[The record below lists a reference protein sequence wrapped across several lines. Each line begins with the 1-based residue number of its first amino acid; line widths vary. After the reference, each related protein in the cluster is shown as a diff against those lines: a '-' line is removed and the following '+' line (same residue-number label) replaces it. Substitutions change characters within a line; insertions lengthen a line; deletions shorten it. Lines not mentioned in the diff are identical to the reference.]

1 LSSPRAGIGVG
12 GARTGD
18 YTLDMQ
24 AEETELPDRAPRP
37 GAPPRILHYLDYRD
51 FIRDHYAW
59 RKQLDP
65 GFSQRTFAREAELPA
80 TCSSLLPGVVKGRRN
95 LSPNLR
101 IKFGKALGLSER
113 DYRYFDLLVQFNQAK
128 GMIEKNHFFAQLS
141 KFRSSRARIV
151 GEAQYRYYTK
161 WHHSA
166 VWTYFTLDQKQR
178 HPGLIGGRLFPAI
191 SPAQAEESIRLLL
204 TLGLIKKTA
213 SGYAVTD
220 KHLYTEK
227 DLKAMAT
234 RQHLHDLAGLAMG
247 ALDNVPPDRRQFNA
261 LMFSVS
267 EAGFRAVKD
276 RIGSFQE
283 ELREIID
290 RDSGE
295 DRIYTLTMQLFPNSQ
310 SEAGPGLGPQTGK
323 ARGARPASGPEG
335 ARP

>member
-1 LSSPRAGIGVG
+1 VG
-12 GARTGD
+12 GERADD
-18 YTLDMQ
+18 YTLSMQ
-24 AEETELPDRAPRP
+24 ADDKEHPGPAPGS

-51 FIRDHYAW
+51 FIRDHCAW
-59 RKQLDP
+59 RKVIEP
-65 GFSQRTFAREAELPA
+65 GFSQRIFAQEADLPP
-80 TCSSLLPGVVKGRRN
+80 TCSSLLPGVVNGRRN
-95 LSPNLR
+95 LSANLR

-128 GMIEKNHFFAQLS
+128 GMVEKNHFFAQLS
-141 KFRSSRARIV
+141 KFRNSRARIV

-166 VWTYFTLDQKQR
+166 VWTYFTFDQKQR
-178 HPGLIGGRLFPAI
+178 HPGIIGARLFPAAT
-191 SPAQAEESIRLLL
+191 PAQVEESIRLLL

-213 SGYAVTD
+213 SGYAATD

-247 ALDNVPPDRRQFNA
+247 ALDSVPPDRRQFNA

-283 ELREIID
+283 ELREIVD

-295 DRIYTLTMQLFPNSQ
+295 DRIYTLTLQLFPNSQ
-310 SEAGPGLGPQTGK
+310 SEAGPGLGMPVAK
-323 ARGARPASGPEG
+323 AAGRTAPGRGA
-335 ARP
+335 

>member
-1 LSSPRAGIGVG
+1 VG

-18 YTLDMQ
+18 YTWGMQ
-24 AEETELPDRAPRP
+24 ADDKEPSRSAAPGS
-37 GAPPRILHYLDYRD
+37 GAAPRILQYLDFRD
-51 FIRDHYAW
+51 FIRDHCAW
-59 RKQLDP
+59 RKGIDP
-65 GFSQRTFAREAELPA
+65 GFSQRIFAQEADLPP
-80 TCSSLLPGVVKGRRN
+80 TCSSLLPGVVNGRRN
-95 LSPNLR
+95 LSANLR
-101 IKFGKALGLSER
+101 IKFGKALALSER

-141 KFRSSRARIV
+141 KFRNSRARIV

-166 VWTYFTLDQKQR
+166 VWTYFTFDQKQR
-178 HPGLIGGRLFPAI
+178 HPGIIGARLFPPAT
-191 SPAQAEESIRLLL
+191 PAQVEESIRLLL

-213 SGYAVTD
+213 SGYAATD

-247 ALDNVPPDRRQFNA
+247 ALDSVPPDRRQFNA

-267 EAGFRAVKD
+267 ETGFRAVKD

-283 ELREIID
+283 ELREIVD

-295 DRIYTLTMQLFPNSQ
+295 DRIYTLTLQLFPNSQ
-310 SEAGPGLGPQTGK
+310 SEAGPGLGLPVAKAAGK
-323 ARGARPASGPEG
+323 NAPGKGA
-335 ARP
+335 